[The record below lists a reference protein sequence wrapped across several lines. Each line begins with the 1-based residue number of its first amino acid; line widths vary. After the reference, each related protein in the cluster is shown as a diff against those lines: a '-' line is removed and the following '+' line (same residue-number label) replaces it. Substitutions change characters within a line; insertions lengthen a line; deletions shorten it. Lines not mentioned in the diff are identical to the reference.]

1 MKHLNYLLFV
11 LAFSLAG
18 CGGGGESGGGGG
30 TPAPNTCVL
39 AVSGLNQ
46 IQNLSTTGYT
56 SCQLTVSGLGNTATL
71 TPGSVLT
78 LVTISGS
85 NHAITFGAGSSVLG
99 IFTLSASDTTITSMT
114 ADNIVIDFNSGIGNT
129 HTKN

>member
-39 AVSGLNQ
+39 AATGTGQN
-46 IQNLSTTGYT
+46 QNLTTAGYT
-56 SCQLTVSGLGNTATL
+56 SCQLTVSGLGNTVTL
-71 TPGSVLT
+71 APGSVLT

-85 NHAITFGAGSSVLG
+85 NHAVTFGAGSKVSG
-99 IFTLSASDTTITSMT
+99 FFTLSASDTTITST
-114 ADNIVIDFNSGIGNT
+114 LTDNIVIDYNSGMGNT
-129 HTKN
+129 HTQN